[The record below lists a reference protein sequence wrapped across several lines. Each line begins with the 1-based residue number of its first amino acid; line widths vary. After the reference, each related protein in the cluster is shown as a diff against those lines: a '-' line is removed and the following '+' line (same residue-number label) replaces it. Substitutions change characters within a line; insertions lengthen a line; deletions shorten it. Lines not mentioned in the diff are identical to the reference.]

1 MPTSTSAE
9 ATEVAAEAAAPAPKA
24 RTLSARPRLKAAVVA
39 EPEAAAEEAAPA
51 PAPKRA
57 TKATAASAPAAAPA
71 PAPSGK
77 GSQNLQ
83 DQFLN
88 HLRKNKTPVTM
99 FLVKGVKL
107 QGIVTWFDNF
117 SILLRRDGQSQLVYK
132 HAVSTI
138 MPSTPIDT
146 RLFGT
151 TEGNKKARLLQDVF
165 LASIRAA
172 AVQVT
177 MFLVN
182 GVMLQ
187 GRVAAYD
194 LFCMMLEREGY
205 VQLAYKHAVS
215 TIQPVTPVD
224 LTGEWDG
231 EEETDA

>member
-1 MPTSTSAE
+1 MSSRTLTARPRPPKPE
-9 ATEVAAEAAAPAPKA
+9 PEETEVAETAPPAAIAAAPLP
-24 RTLSARPRLKAAVVA
+24 
-39 EPEAAAEEAAPA
+39 
-51 PAPKRA
+51 
-57 TKATAASAPAAAPA
+57 
-71 PAPSGK
+71 GK
-77 GSQNLQ
+77 GQNLQ

-88 HLRKNKTPVTM
+88 LLRRNKIPVTM

-138 MPSTPIDT
+138 MPSVPIDA
-146 RLFGT
+146 RQFASAA
-151 TEGNKKARLLQDVF
+151 EGGKKVRLLQDVF
-165 LASIRAA
+165 LSSVRAA
-172 AVQVT
+172 EVQVT

-194 LFCMMLEREGY
+194 LFCMLLEREGY

-224 LTGEWDG
+224 LTGG
-231 EEETDA
+231 EPDDEGDDV

>member
-1 MPTSTSAE
+1 MM
-9 ATEVAAEAAAPAPKA
+9 AANKKEKSMSS
-24 RTLSARPRLKAAVVA
+24 RTLTARPRPPKA
-39 EPEAAAEEAAPA
+39 EPEADTAEAAPA
-51 PAPKRA
+51 PAI
-57 TKATAASAPAAAPA
+57 AAAAAAGTSAP
-71 PAPSGK
+71 K
-77 GSQNLQ
+77 GQNLQ

-88 HLRKNKTPVTM
+88 LLRKNKIPVTM

-138 MPSTPIDT
+138 MPSVPIDA
-146 RLFGT
+146 RQFGSAA
-151 TEGNKKARLLQDVF
+151 EGGKKVRLLQDVF
-165 LASIRAA
+165 LSSVRSAE
-172 AVQVT
+172 VQVT

-194 LFCMMLEREGY
+194 LFCMLLEREGY

-224 LTGEWDG
+224 LTGG
-231 EEETDA
+231 EFDDEGDDA

>member
-1 MPTSTSAE
+1 MTT
-9 ATEVAAEAAAPAPKA
+9 TG
-24 RTLSARPRLKAAVVA
+24 RTLSARPRSKPVETEVEDANAAV
-39 EPEAAAEEAAPA
+39 ETAAPA
-51 PAPKRA
+51 PLPV
-57 TKATAASAPAAAPA
+57 
-71 PAPSGK
+71 GK
-77 GSQNLQ
+77 GGQNLQ

-88 HLRKNKTPVTM
+88 YLRKNKTPVTM

-138 MPSTPIDT
+138 MPSQPIDT
-146 RLFGT
+146 RLFSQGA
-151 TEGNKKARLLQDVF
+151 ENGKKARLLQDVF
-165 LASIRAA
+165 LSSIRSSS
-172 AVQVT
+172 VQVT

-187 GRVAAYD
+187 GRVANYD

-215 TIQPVTPVD
+215 TIQPLGPVD
-224 LTGEWDG
+224 LTGDWDG
-231 EEETDA
+231 EEDAGA